1 MCLIQGQWP
10 IYRYQPT
17 SGLTVGR
24 HIGLYFGQASVESWI
39 SLGQVS
45 AGSWTSLDR
54 ESAMTCW
61 SVYWLTLARLSTRPY
76 SSSIATDM
84 LTNRQLRCQPIHENS
99 PEFCN
104 SYWSIWYLMQLIC
117 VMSNSVHHVSV
128 DRYLVT
134 KGKAL
139 KMRLEKQVVQVMS
152 LTTNTPLIPYQFL
165 TDGSLIHCRH
175 TTDAITTDCQSICRP
190 IVDQQW
196 NAIRLI
202 CRPSSSCWK
211 DR

>member
-17 SGLTVGR
+17 SGLNVGR

-54 ESAMTCW
+54 ESAVTCW

-76 SSSIATDM
+76 SSSIATNM

-104 SYWSIWYLMQLIC
+104 WSIWYLMQLIC

-128 DRYLVT
+128 DSYLVT

-190 IVDQQW
+190 ILDQQW

>member
-1 MCLIQGQWP
+1 MCLTGQWP

-45 AGSWTSLDR
+45 AGSWTSLVR
-54 ESAMTCW
+54 ESAVTCW
-61 SVYWLTLARLSTRPY
+61 SVYWLTLARLSTWPY
-76 SSSIATDM
+76 SSSIATNM

-104 SYWSIWYLMQLIC
+104 WSIWYLMQLIC

-128 DRYLVT
+128 DSYLVT

-175 TTDAITTDCQSICRP
+175 TTDAITTDYQSICRP
-190 IVDQQW
+190 ILDQQW

>member
-17 SGLTVGR
+17 SGLTVGQ

-54 ESAMTCW
+54 ESAVTCW

-104 SYWSIWYLMQLIC
+104 WSIWYLMQLIC

-128 DRYLVT
+128 DSYLVT
-134 KGKAL
+134 KGEAL

-152 LTTNTPLIPYQFL
+152 NDNQYTTDTLPILDWRFPDTLPTHYRCYHNRLSVDLKTNTWPTVKCHSADMSTKLQL
-165 TDGSLIHCRH
+165 LKR
-175 TTDAITTDCQSICRP
+175 
-190 IVDQQW
+190 
-196 NAIRLI
+196 
-202 CRPSSSCWK
+202 
-211 DR
+211 